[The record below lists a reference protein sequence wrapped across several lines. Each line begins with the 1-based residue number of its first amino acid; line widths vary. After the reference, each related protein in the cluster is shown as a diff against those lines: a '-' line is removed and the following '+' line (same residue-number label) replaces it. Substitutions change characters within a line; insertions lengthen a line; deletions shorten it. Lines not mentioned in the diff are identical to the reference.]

1 MRNVGRSLR
10 WGLRCGR
17 SAAVAAMQADVQ
29 RLQGPVP
36 GRAAN
41 ETFQTAAGKLS
52 GACTTM
58 TVTELA
64 CHAACACLVR

>member
-1 MRNVGRSLR
+1 M
-10 WGLRCGR
+10 
-17 SAAVAAMQADVQ
+17 AAMQADVQ